1 MSELWQRQWIRYH
14 VVFAPF
20 GILAV
25 TALLTYLTAPEPWS
39 IRQGLNQAAAQV
51 DLAVPI
57 YAALAALAER
67 GIAMIFWALEQRK
80 KWREERL
87 EALAARDAAVR
98 EQVRDEVRTE
108 VRDEVRTEVRD
119 EVRTEVRDE
128 VKTEVRDE
136 VKTEVRDE
144 VKTEV
149 RDEVR
154 TEVRDEIARD
164 MAARLEQWARERGIS
179 PDDLPRL
186 P

>member
-119 EVRTEVRDE
+119 EAIAEGRAEAVRDME
-128 VKTEVRDE
+128 
-136 VKTEVRDE
+136 
-144 VKTEV
+144 
-149 RDEVR
+149 
-154 TEVRDEIARD
+154 
-164 MAARLEQWARERGIS
+164 ARLEQWARERGIS

>member
-67 GIAMIFWALEQRK
+67 GIVMIFWALEQRK

-98 EQVRDEVRTE
+98 EQVRDEVMTE

-128 VKTEVRDE
+128 VRTEIRDEIRTEVRDE
-136 VKTEVRDE
+136 VT
-144 VKTEV
+144 
-149 RDEVR
+149 
-154 TEVRDEIARD
+154 RD

>member
-1 MSELWQRQWIRYH
+1 M
-14 VVFAPF
+14 VFAPF

-128 VKTEVRDE
+128 V
-136 VKTEVRDE
+136 
-144 VKTEV
+144 
-149 RDEVR
+149 
-154 TEVRDEIARD
+154 ARD

>member
-1 MSELWQRQWIRYH
+1 M
-14 VVFAPF
+14 VFAPF

-98 EQVRDEVRTE
+98 EQVRDEVITE
-108 VRDEVRTEVRD
+108 VRDEVVRD
-119 EVRTEVRDE
+119 ME
-128 VKTEVRDE
+128 
-136 VKTEVRDE
+136 
-144 VKTEV
+144 
-149 RDEVR
+149 
-154 TEVRDEIARD
+154 
-164 MAARLEQWARERGIS
+164 ARLEQWARERGIS
-179 PDDLPRL
+179 PEDLPRL

>member
-1 MSELWQRQWIRYH
+1 
-14 VVFAPF
+14 
-20 GILAV
+20 
-25 TALLTYLTAPEPWS
+25 
-39 IRQGLNQAAAQV
+39 
-51 DLAVPI
+51 
-57 YAALAALAER
+57 
-67 GIAMIFWALEQRK
+67 MIFWALEQRK

-108 VRDEVRTEVRD
+108 VRTEVRDEIRTEVRDEIRTEVRDEVRTEVRD

-128 VKTEVRDE
+128 V
-136 VKTEVRDE
+136 
-144 VKTEV
+144 
-149 RDEVR
+149 
-154 TEVRDEIARD
+154 ARD